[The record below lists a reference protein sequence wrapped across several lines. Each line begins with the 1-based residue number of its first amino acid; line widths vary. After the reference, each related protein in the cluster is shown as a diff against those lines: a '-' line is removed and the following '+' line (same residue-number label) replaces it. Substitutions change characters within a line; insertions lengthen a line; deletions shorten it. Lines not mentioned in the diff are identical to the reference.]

1 MNCPSCNTPLRPGA
15 SFCPGCRNPVR
26 REERCPECNAPLVPG
41 DAFCSN
47 CGAAI
52 LTTGEPSSTP
62 LQYRVPSQQN
72 SKSVPSGYDVKSL
85 SSNMVSSGKEESQNY
100 SATVKCEVTE
110 ENRNIIKQVF
120 LRSFMNNSDSIEDN
134 GEIIV
139 IKRKSEGMKG
149 IFRIIINPLPGA
161 RGFSVQTQMY
171 HCDTSGGPIAGC
183 FILILL
189 GLAAGGIGL
198 LTGDPVCLAIS
209 VFNSLLGAA
218 CILLP
223 SITVPGKWGKQLNEA
238 LNQVV
243 SFFN

>member
-15 SFCPGCRNPVR
+15 SFCPGCGTPVR

-52 LTTGEPSSTP
+52 LSSGEPSSTP
-62 LQYRVPSQQN
+62 SQYRAPSKQN
-72 SKSVPSGYDVKSL
+72 SESVPSGYVGLSL

-100 SATVKCEVTE
+100 SVTVKCEVTE

-134 GEIIV
+134 GGIIV

-161 RGFSVQTQMY
+161 RGFSVQTQMH

-183 FILILL
+183 IISMLL
-189 GLAAGGIGL
+189 GLAIGGIGL
-198 LTGDPVCLAIS
+198 LTGDPIGLAIS
-209 VFNSLLGAA
+209 VFHFLLGVAF
-218 CILLP
+218 ILLP
-223 SITVPGKWGKQLNEA
+223 SISVPGKWGKQLNEA